1 MHCMGRSILLGVA
14 WLLVAGTLHA
24 QRAVPVDTGSVPM
37 VLRQPDSRL
46 IYFAATG
53 GNFYC
58 DRLYASGEVDDA
70 FNGIRTSKKAWGPAG
85 SCRTRTATLD
95 KWNRILIAGSC
106 RKAGHSVPTLVRLN
120 KTGDPDGDFEG
131 MVQPVVG
138 DSARFEAII
147 TLPDERMMGV
157 GTCWTSGVAHI
168 FLSGHQYNGARDE
181 RFGTAGVLID
191 ETLPGSVYAIGAA
204 RQPDGK
210 LVVCANTITNDS
222 TAVLLVRYAPNGS
235 RDVSFG
241 QNGVVALSE
250 GANTTIW
257 GRKMLMLADGGIQ
270 AGGTITEADGS
281 KTLFVAKYTTN
292 GQADTTFGNGGVTKV
307 PLMASGR
314 MDDMAFLPDSGLVIS
329 ATGKAKAVMNGSR
342 QILLRC
348 NAAGKLDSAW
358 GFGAPNGIK
367 AQILKNGALAVGH
380 SIVVSPRDGRVYAVS
395 EMTEAGKPETTV
407 YLNAFLQSN
416 DLGIVDMADRR
427 RQNLAYPLLVDGEVS
442 FSYELVDSQ
451 RVTVTVTDE
460 TGKTVSAI
468 AQNELKPEGEHQ
480 LKVPIPA
487 TWPAGRYVVI
497 LATSEDKKTSI
508 DIFKK

>member
-1 MHCMGRSILLGVA
+1 M
-14 WLLVAGTLHA
+14 
-24 QRAVPVDTGSVPM
+24 
-37 VLRQPDSRL
+37 
-46 IYFAATG
+46 
-53 GNFYC
+53 
-58 DRLYASGEVDDA
+58 
-70 FNGIRTSKKAWGPAG
+70 
-85 SCRTRTATLD
+85 
-95 KWNRILIAGSC
+95 
-106 RKAGHSVPTLVRLN
+106 VRLT

-138 DSARFEAII
+138 DSARFEAVIVQ
-147 TLPDERMMGV
+147 PDEKMMGV

-191 ETLPGSVYAIGAA
+191 ESLPGSAYTVGAA
-204 RQPDGK
+204 RQPDGR
-210 LVVCANTITNDS
+210 LVVCANAVTDDS

-235 RDVSFG
+235 RDMSFG
-241 QNGVVALSE
+241 QNGVVALSG

-257 GRKMLMLADGGIQ
+257 GRKMLLLADGGVQ
-270 AGGTITEADGS
+270 TGGTITNADGS
-281 KTLFVAKYTTN
+281 KTLFLAKYTAN
-292 GQADTTFGNGGVTKV
+292 GMADTTFGSNGVTKI
-307 PLMASGR
+307 PLMAGGR
-314 MDDMAFLPDSGLVIS
+314 IDDMAFLPDSGLVIS

-342 QILLRC
+342 QIILRC
-348 NAAGKLDSAW
+348 NAAGKPDSVW
-358 GFGAPNGIK
+358 GYGAPNGIK

-380 SIVVSPRDGRVYAVS
+380 SVAVSPLDGRVHAVS

-407 YLNAFLQSN
+407 YLSAFLQDN

-427 RQNLAYPLLVDGEVS
+427 RQNLVYPLLVEGEVS

-451 RVTVTVTDE
+451 RVTATVTDE
-460 TGKTVSAI
+460 AGKIVTTI
-468 AQNELKPEGEHQ
+468 AQNELKPEGEHR
-480 LKVPIPA
+480 LKVPLPA